1 MDVSKTCELTP
12 KHEHSNEDNLGTYYK
27 LESIQRKKE
36 KDFIVTPVRS
46 SCRISNFQST
56 PSSCVG
62 LDKVLVITPN
72 PYISSKNTDELLEKV
87 LKQFE
92 HKVRIISIDQPQI
105 KSEIINRKSIKD
117 EGVTIDKE
125 LYKSE
130 NSDFYNGQLE
140 KEGTCEGDIYSEDKL
155 IANFEKCM
163 NITSVD
169 KFATNPVSTTTP
181 RSSYFICRNRP
192 RVFLGKE
199 NKMKQA
205 ITKKIVPIPN
215 GCKIIKQN
223 DFWQVLEFAAGSE
236 LERRYKCRRI
246 LTRKVG
252 SIPIGQDQP
261 QSIEEFKRFHQ
272 ELKNL
277 LELSNYC
284 YSPDVF

>member
-27 LESIQRKKE
+27 LESLQRKKE

-56 PSSCVG
+56 PSPCVG
-62 LDKVLVITPN
+62 LNKVLVVTPN

-87 LKQFE
+87 LKQFK
-92 HKVRIISIDQPQI
+92 HKVRIISINQPQI
-105 KSEIINRKSIKD
+105 KSEIINRDFIEDK
-117 EGVTIDKE
+117 GVTIYKE
-125 LYKSE
+125 LQKSE

-140 KEGTCEGDIYSEDKL
+140 KEDTYEGGIYSEDKL

-169 KFATNPVSTTTP
+169 RFATNPVSTTP
-181 RSSYFICRNRP
+181 KSSYFICRNRP
-192 RVFLGKE
+192 RVFLGRE
-199 NKMKQA
+199 NKTKQA

-215 GCKIIKQN
+215 NCRIIKQN
-223 DFWQVLEFAAGSE
+223 DFWQVLEFTAGSE

-246 LTRKVG
+246 LTRKVDN
-252 SIPIGQDQP
+252 IPIRQDQP

-272 ELKNL
+272 ELRNL